1 MVYGRSDEVAW
12 CSEETGEGGLDEGGL
27 DAEFELPSITG
38 ERFDACV
45 S

>member
-12 CSEETGEGGLDEGGL
+12 CSEETGEGGL